1 MTTMITKYNYWFVDV
16 KNVLRVIP
24 VTTYKSLLLR
34 WLAIFVVYLIFSIHS
49 SKGRISK
56 LSAI

>member
-1 MTTMITKYNYWFVDV
+1 MITKYNYWFVDV

-34 WLAIFVVYLIFSIHS
+34 YNREPAGFFEILASGL
-49 SKGRISK
+49 
-56 LSAI
+56 LSLLCI